1 METSASP
8 YTSILSS
15 ACYKD
20 QSMYNV
26 TVSRKIYE
34 DLSHT
39 THHVIIISKP
49 VWQKKKVHHDPIK
62 HAFLSEQ
69 FMARG
74 VEVHEVVL
82 KSICH

>member
-1 METSASP
+1 MRAHTPPFCSQPVIRISQCIMLLSAGKYMKTSP
-8 YTSILSS
+8 TRLTMSS
-15 ACYKD
+15 SLA
-20 QSMYNV
+20 NL
-26 TVSRKIYE
+26 YE
-34 DLSHT
+34 
-39 THHVIIISKP
+39 K
-49 VWQKKKVHHDPIK
+49 KKKVHHHDPIK